1 MSLSPTMDDAASPS
15 YLCAVAPVPQTQ
27 SAPSLSAPFAALGSG
42 WAAAESQL
50 AEARSLLDAHYA
62 EHLPPHLNPAALLA
76 RLSAVSAALPARA
89 ARAAALAEA
98 RRPVDEEVQRLLQ
111 ANRELL
117 EDMSARVGALQSD
130 AAVASFSSPVA
141 AAKSRPQ
148 TAPLSPL
155 TIPTAAASTAPT
167 RRKSV
172 RPGTALSSAAPPSPS
187 VSQSH
192 EAMLQEL
199 VEEGP
204 ISEREFAAVSSTVKS
219 RVKLADVNNMF
230 AVIQSHFA
238 RLILSAPG
246 GSRATKATVD
256 PATLPPLT
264 LSALAEVG
272 GAGKIGGATSQCIIG
287 TLRACKR
294 ILVDRRG
301 ILLVKLPPPYSASAA
316 AASALAT
323 K

>member
-1 MSLSPTMDDAASPS
+1 
-15 YLCAVAPVPQTQ
+15 
-27 SAPSLSAPFAALGSG
+27 LSAPFAALGSG
-42 WAAAESQL
+42 WAAAEAQL

-301 ILLVKLPPPYSASAA
+301 ILLVKPPP
-316 AASALAT
+316 L